1 MGSTILRMG
10 LTVLTDLAEAGQ
22 AAHESSNNVDSS
34 GIGLAF
40 VPTIV
45 GDGESGVDCSVAVSI
60 LNVYTPCGQ
69 SCQKTGVMEKN
80 QRVEKSEH
88 LQNSHTYSASMKFA
102 LHYS

>member
-45 GDGESGVDCSVAVSI
+45 GDGESGVDCSVEVSI
-60 LNVYTPCGQ
+60 SQCIHSGWAEL
-69 SCQKTGVMEKN
+69 SKTWGDGK
-80 QRVEKSEH
+80 KS
-88 LQNSHTYSASMKFA
+88 TCRKK
-102 LHYS
+102 